1 MTVPS
6 VRIIGGGWA
15 GDSIHGAL
23 VACRF
28 GKARFVDNVGAPVG

>member
-1 MTVPS
+1 MPS
-6 VRIIGGGWA
+6 VRIIGGDWA

-28 GKARFVDNVGAPVG
+28 GKARLIYNVGAPAG